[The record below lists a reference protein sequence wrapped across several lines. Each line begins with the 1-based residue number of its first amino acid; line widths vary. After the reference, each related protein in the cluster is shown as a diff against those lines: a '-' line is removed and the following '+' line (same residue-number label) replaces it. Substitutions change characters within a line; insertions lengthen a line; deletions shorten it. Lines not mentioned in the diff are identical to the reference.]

1 MAKKAAI
8 EGIEFSRHD
17 ITSLPGARAAFEL
30 LRQQRVLGYDIETT
44 GLDPRQGDIRC
55 VQYGYE
61 DEKGQ
66 ITAFVFDLF
75 AVPEAWE
82 LLRPLLESGE
92 HVIVGQNLTFEAT
105 WAWHRGVRMRA
116 PLFDT
121 MLADKLLFN
130 GKPEAR
136 NYRSLAVLCEVY
148 LGLGLDK
155 TMQTGGDGGWGGPA
169 RGELS
174 EAQWNYAALD
184 AVVVLPLRKELK
196 RRLQA
201 PCGDQNKKPRPITQ
215 KAWED
220 PRARASWP
228 HKPPEDLMLVA
239 GIEFAAL
246 PAFAGMSYFGM
257 VCDMGEWARQTA
269 LLESA
274 AEEAYG
280 RMVALFDARS
290 EEIRGKPLQ
299 RNFLGELEFSFTSTQ
314 QLIAVFDQLQLPVPV
329 EVDKKTRE
337 EKRTLDQNKLKD
349 GFIVDY
355 PAIAGFLQWKE
366 LHTSITKAHKQK
378 EYIHPI
384 SGRVHPNYNQLGAAT
399 GRVSCRA
406 PNVQQ
411 IGRALE
417 AQVHGEAV
425 KIDFRRAYAS
435 DPGWLMVNVDL
446 DQIELRLPGPLAPDD
461 AMGGQFFDPKCDPHS
476 NTARRMNGI
485 PDDEPVEKKVR
496 TAAKIVNFSSLY
508 LISPPKL
515 RAYAKALYD
524 VDMTVEEAVANLEAF
539 RNAYPGVAAWQEW
552 CKQEARL
559 AQAMAES
566 RSMAAGRD
574 DGDPLPAMSEVFT
587 VSGRRRYLVG
597 DDVTAPNLAA
607 TRIQGSGADLIK
619 TAMGWIYDRLEAAGC
634 KRTRLV
640 GMVHDSLM
648 LSCPE
653 EEALLAG
660 KVAAQTLSDAGDY
673 LLQGLVPITASPEIG
688 PNWGEC
694 EAVELEVV

>member
-1 MAKKAAI
+1 MAKKASI
-8 EGIEFSRHD
+8 EGIEFERHD
-17 ITSLPGARAAFEL
+17 IVALPAAMAAFEL
-30 LRQQRVLGYDIETT
+30 LRRQRVLGYDIETLS
-44 GLDPRQGDIRC
+44 LDPRQGDIRC
-55 VQYGYE
+55 VQYAYE

-75 AVPEAWE
+75 AVPEAWD
-82 LLRPLLESGE
+82 LLRPLLETGE

-105 WAWHRGVRMRA
+105 WAWDRGVRLRA

-121 MLADKLLFN
+121 MLADKILHN

-136 NYRSLAVLCEVY
+136 NYRNLADLCEDY

-155 TMQTGGDGGWGGPA
+155 TLQTGGEGGWGAPA
-169 RGELS
+169 PGELS

-215 KAWED
+215 EAWED
-220 PRARASWP
+220 ERARATWP
-228 HKPPEDLMLVA
+228 HKPAENLMLVA
-239 GIEFAAL
+239 AIEMAAL

-257 VCDMGEWARQTA
+257 VCDMQEWDRQTE
-269 LLESA
+269 LLELA
-274 AEEAYG
+274 AEEAYD
-280 RMVALFDARS
+280 RMVAAFDERS
-290 EEIRGKPLQ
+290 EEVSGAPLP
-299 RNFLGELEFSFTSTQ
+299 RNFLGELEFSFTSTP
-314 QLIAVFDQLQLPVPV
+314 QLISVFDQLRLPVPV
-329 EVDKKTRE
+329 EQDKKTKE

-349 GFIVDY
+349 GYSADY
-355 PAIAGFLQWKE
+355 PTIAAFLRWKE
-366 LHTSITKAHKQK
+366 LHTSTTKAHKQK
-378 EYIHPI
+378 EYIHPV

-399 GRVSCRA
+399 GRVSCKS
-406 PNVQQ
+406 PNIQQ
-411 IGRALE
+411 ISKALE
-417 AQVHGEAV
+417 AKVNGEDV

-435 DPGWLMVNVDL
+435 EPGWLMVNVDL

-476 NTARRMNGI
+476 NTARRMNDI
-485 PDDEPVEKKVR
+485 PDDVPVPKASR

-515 RAYAKALYD
+515 RSYAKSLYN
-524 VDMTVEEAVANLEAF
+524 VDMTVEEADANLAAF
-539 RNAYPGVAAWQEW
+539 RSAYPGVAAWQEW

-559 AQAMAES
+559 AQNMAES
-566 RSMAAGRD
+566 RSFAAGRE
-574 DGDPLPAMSEVFT
+574 DGDTLPAMSEVFT

-634 KRTRLV
+634 ERTRLV

-648 LSCPE
+648 LACPE

-660 KVAAQTLSDAGDY
+660 EVAAKTLSEAGDY
-673 LLQGLVPITASPEIG
+673 LLKGLVPITASPEIG

-694 EAVELEVV
+694 KAVA